1 MLAQWFAKV
10 LEHAILA
17 AKQSVQG
24 STTTQCALQASRA
37 VLAAFSKCRLR
48 DRWGRCHARVVL
60 VALRMALSTYE
71 LSRLDNMAQNQ
82 RKLTCLGLVQA
93 PAAHPKQA
101 RRRAAAA
108 PELVTA
114 RRASERRSEASPRRY
129 DTLHLFGRDVA
140 EWPLPGVRR
149 SHTLLLVRLVLRGH
163 EGQARPGRLAAA
175 AGVTAGAAARQAL
188 QLAQQES
195 QEPQEPQAQQA
206 RQQAAQGFGYL
217 AGTSRV
223 HGALP

>member
-1 MLAQWFAKV
+1 M
-10 LEHAILA
+10 
-17 AKQSVQG
+17 
-24 STTTQCALQASRA
+24 T
-37 VLAAFSKCRLR
+37 
-48 DRWGRCHARVVL
+48 
-60 VALRMALSTYE
+60 LSTYE

-82 RKLTCLGLVQA
+82 RKLTCLGLVKM
-93 PAAHPKQA
+93 PVAHPKQP
-101 RRRAAAA
+101 RRRAAA

-114 RRASERRSEASPRRY
+114 RRSSERRSEASPRRY

-149 SHTLLLVRLVLRGH
+149 SHTLLLVRLALRGH

-195 QEPQEPQAQQA
+195 QEPQEPQEPQAQQQA

>member
-1 MLAQWFAKV
+1 M
-10 LEHAILA
+10 
-17 AKQSVQG
+17 
-24 STTTQCALQASRA
+24 T
-37 VLAAFSKCRLR
+37 
-48 DRWGRCHARVVL
+48 
-60 VALRMALSTYE
+60 LSTYE

-82 RKLTCLGLVQA
+82 RKLTCLGLVKA
-93 PAAHPKQA
+93 PVAHPKQP
-101 RRRAAAA
+101 RRRAAA

-163 EGQARPGRLAAA
+163 EGQARLSRLAAA

>member
-1 MLAQWFAKV
+1 MV
-10 LEHAILA
+10 
-17 AKQSVQG
+17 
-24 STTTQCALQASRA
+24 
-37 VLAAFSKCRLR
+37 
-48 DRWGRCHARVVL
+48 

-129 DTLHLFGRDVA
+129 DTLHLFGHNVA

-149 SHTLLLVRLVLRGH
+149 SHTLLVVRVVLRGH
-163 EGQARPGRLAAA
+163 EGQARVSPSRLAAA
-175 AGVTAGAAARQAL
+175 AGAAAGPAAGAAGAAGAAAGAAAAAAAAGTAADATAPRPQRLHQPEAEPPHGDRP
-188 QLAQQES
+188 AGGAEGSASGPS
-195 QEPQEPQAQQA
+195 QGQAQVPA
-206 RQQAAQGFGYL
+206 PLTL
-217 AGTSRV
+217 APV
-223 HGALP
+223 VWL

>member
-82 RKLTCLGLVQA
+82 RKLTCLGLVQE

-129 DTLHLFGRDVA
+129 DTLHLFGHNVA

-149 SHTLLLVRLVLRGH
+149 SHTLLVVRLVLRGH
-163 EGQARPGRLAAA
+163 EGQARPSRLAAA
-175 AGVTAGAAARQAL
+175 AGVTAGAASGTAG
-188 QLAQQES
+188 
-195 QEPQEPQAQQA
+195 
-206 RQQAAQGFGYL
+206 AAAGA
-217 AGTSRV
+217 AGTAGTAGTA
-223 HGALP
+223 GAAAGTAAGGTGFRIFGRYE

>member
-1 MLAQWFAKV
+1 
-10 LEHAILA
+10 
-17 AKQSVQG
+17 
-24 STTTQCALQASRA
+24 
-37 VLAAFSKCRLR
+37 
-48 DRWGRCHARVVL
+48 
-60 VALRMALSTYE
+60 MALSTYE

-129 DTLHLFGRDVA
+129 DTLHLFGHNVA

-149 SHTLLLVRLVLRGH
+149 SHTLLVVRLVLQGH
-163 EGQARPGRLAAA
+163 EGQARASPSRLAAA
-175 AGVTAGAAARQAL
+175 AGAAAGPAAGAAGAAGAAAGAAAAAAAAGTAADATAPRPQRLHQPEA
-188 QLAQQES
+188 
-195 QEPQEPQAQQA
+195 EPPHGDRPDGGAEGPASGQAQVPDPLT
-206 RQQAAQGFGYL
+206 L
-217 AGTSRV
+217 APV
-223 HGALP
+223 VWL

>member
-1 MLAQWFAKV
+1 MSARVAPCWRSGLRKSWNTRFLSERKCSRFRPKV
-10 LEHAILA
+10 LCRYM
-17 AKQSVQG
+17 V
-24 STTTQCALQASRA
+24 TRA
-37 VLAAFSKCRLR
+37 VLAAFKCRLR
-48 DRWGRCHARVVL
+48 WRCRARVAV

-108 PELVTA
+108 PELATA

-129 DTLHLFGRDVA
+129 DTLHLFGHNVA

-163 EGQARPGRLAAA
+163 EGQARPSRLAAA
-175 AGVTAGAAARQAL
+175 AGVTAGAASGTAG
-188 QLAQQES
+188 
-195 QEPQEPQAQQA
+195 
-206 RQQAAQGFGYL
+206 AAAGA
-217 AGTSRV
+217 AGTAGTAGTA
-223 HGALP
+223 GAAAGTAAGGTGFRIFGRYE